1 MALDGNAI
9 GGLLL
14 EIFGS
19 DMTSAEASCAAC
31 GAVSPVAETT
41 VYPPG
46 GGNGR
51 SLSQTHERADGR
63 RAGPRTELLGF
74 ERRGRAGSKPAPM
87 TNCLAGRSLPLRR
100 AEVNQRWRTDRLS

>member
-31 GAVSPVAETT
+31 GAVGPVAETGAA
-41 VYPPG
+41 PPARGHSATLPVSGVTRSAAFRGVLVAPAG
-46 GGNGR
+46 GLGYV
-51 SLSQTHERADGR
+51 RADGYR
-63 RAGPRTELLGF
+63 DDREQPAGTG
-74 ERRGRAGSKPAPM
+74 
-87 TNCLAGRSLPLRR
+87 
-100 AEVNQRWRTDRLS
+100 

>member
-31 GAVSPVAETT
+31 GAV
-41 VYPPG
+41 
-46 GGNGR
+46 
-51 SLSQTHERADGR
+51 
-63 RAGPRTELLGF
+63 GPF
-74 ERRGRAGSKPAPM
+74 A
-87 TNCLAGRSLPLRR
+87 
-100 AEVNQRWRTDRLS
+100 

>member
-31 GAVSPVAETT
+31 GAV
-41 VYPPG
+41 
-46 GGNGR
+46 
-51 SLSQTHERADGR
+51 
-63 RAGPRTELLGF
+63 GPF
-74 ERRGRAGSKPAPM
+74 
-87 TNCLAGRSLPLRR
+87 
-100 AEVNQRWRTDRLS
+100 V